1 MNQQPKSPHLPPTP
15 TTPPTTRPKGSRN
28 RLGQAFVQA
37 LQDDFQEHGPQV
49 IETIRSEKPDNYLK
63 LVASLLPNELKV
75 TTEIELSDEQLD
87 QRIRQLAAA
96 LGLALGGEE
105 RAGEAAGG
113 EAAPAR

>member
-1 MNQQPKSPHLPPTP
+1 MNQHGKSPHLPPS
-15 TTPPTTRPKGSRN
+15 PPTTRPKGSRN

-49 IETIRSEKPDNYLK
+49 IETIRSEKPEHYLK

-75 TTEIELSDEQLD
+75 TTDIELSDEQLD

-96 LGLALGGEE
+96 LDLPLGSEA
-105 RAGEAAGG
+105 RAGAAAGG
-113 EAAPAR
+113 EAAPPG